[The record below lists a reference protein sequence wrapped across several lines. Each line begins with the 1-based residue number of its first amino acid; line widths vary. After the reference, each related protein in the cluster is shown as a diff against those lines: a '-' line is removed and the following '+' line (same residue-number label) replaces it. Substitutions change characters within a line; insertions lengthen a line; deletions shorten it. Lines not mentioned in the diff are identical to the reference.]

1 LTYDKDGLLTNR
13 GKFTIDRNADNGLP
27 KNVKDGSLE
36 IGRQYNAYGDLTQ
49 QATNI
54 NGNALF
60 TYDTTRNNLGKII
73 TKTETIAGQSIQYE
87 YNYDAD
93 GRLIEVIKN
102 ANTVET
108 YQYNANGN
116 RSDTTVNK
124 DDQVI
129 SYQGINYQY
138 DDDGYL
144 SSKQDTNGTT
154 SYEYGIF
161 GELKKVVLP
170 NGTVIEY
177 LHNANHQRIAKK
189 VNSVITEKYLWL
201 DLTTLLAVYD
211 KDDNLLMRFN
221 YADNRMPLSMQK
233 GGQQYYLHYDQ
244 VGTLKLVTN
253 SAGNIVKQVDYD
265 SYGNVLSDSD
275 TNFKVPFG
283 FAGGLYDQDTQLV
296 RFGYRDYDAFSG
308 RWTAKDPIGFAGGDG
323 NLYGYVL
330 GDPVNFVDPTGEI
343 LPIIA
348 GVLFGALLDTG
359 IQLATNG
366 GRFECINWT
375 DVAISGG
382 LAAFGTLY
390 ITPKTLY
397 HFTTKS
403 AAKEILKNGL
413 KVGKNNLYGRGVYA
427 TRFQSKIIARIQGAA
442 STEHKIHITNT
453 SKFRPTLFPGTFK
466 SKGINVPVGFLK

>member
-1 LTYDKDGLLTNR
+1 M
-13 GKFTIDRNADNGLP
+13 
-27 KNVKDGSLE
+27 SE

-60 TYDTTRNNLGKII
+60 TYD
-73 TKTETIAGQSIQYE
+73 
-87 YNYDAD
+87 AD

-108 YQYNANGN
+108 YQY
-116 RSDTTVNK
+116 DK
-124 DDQVI
+124 
-129 SYQGINYQY
+129 
-138 DDDGYL
+138 DGYL

-170 NGTVIEY
+170 DGKVIEY

-201 DLTTLLAVYD
+201 GLTTLLAVYD
-211 KDDNLLMRFN
+211 KDNNLLMRFN

-233 GGQQYYLHYDQ
+233 SGQQYYLHYDQ
-244 VGTLKLVTN
+244 VGTLKLVTD

-265 SYGNVLSDSD
+265 SYGKVLSDSD

-330 GDPVNFVDPTGEI
+330 GDPVNFVDKEGLFSNWVIDKAITALGYAGIPSLPNLSSCNTALFFTYNI
-343 LPIIA
+343 L
-348 GVLFGALLDTG
+348 G
-359 IQLATNG
+359 
-366 GRFECINWT
+366 
-375 DVAISGG
+375 
-382 LAAFGTLY
+382 GTL
-390 ITPKTLY
+390 
-397 HFTTKS
+397 
-403 AAKEILKNGL
+403 
-413 KVGKNNLYGRGVYA
+413 
-427 TRFQSKIIARIQGAA
+427 
-442 STEHKIHITNT
+442 
-453 SKFRPTLFPGTFK
+453 
-466 SKGINVPVGFLK
+466 INVGIGAVIGGGVPGAIVGSITGLGHSITQTFMGYKDFKKKCEEEARKNKKECPIQNPDLLTPIPIEFDYGYDNGERNA